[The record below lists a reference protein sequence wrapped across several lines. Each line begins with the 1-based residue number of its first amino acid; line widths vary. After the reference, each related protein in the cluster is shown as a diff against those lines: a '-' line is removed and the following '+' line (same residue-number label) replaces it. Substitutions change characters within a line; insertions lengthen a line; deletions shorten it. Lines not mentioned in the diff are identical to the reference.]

1 MKVTLDLSMHED
13 ETHEQHIQRIAAMH
27 RTVGHESSTRKDAVV
42 LSAEEISRAQP
53 TAEELKRTAQ
63 NAKESMQ
70 KLRKRKP

>member
-1 MKVTLDLSMHED
+1 MKVTLDLSMHEN
-13 ETHEQHIQRIAAMH
+13 ETHEQHIQRIAATH
-27 RTVGHESSTRKDAVV
+27 KVIGHEGGTHRDATV

-63 NAKESMQ
+63 NAKESMA